1 VELSFLRSLLE
12 SPGPFVSVYLD
23 TSDYDRGV
31 DAQARQVRWRD
42 QRAEL
47 AKEHDDTATLDA
59 LGEALARPEVFGV
72 AGVAAFGTHGRVPL
86 VVKLPGVPRREQAH
100 WSRLPDL
107 LPLLAQTPPRPPHL
121 LVSANR
127 EGGEVLVVGGAA
139 HGGQQGSDEQQVQG
153 TGWPVHKVKSGGW
166 SQDRYQRSAEEA
178 WETNAKEL
186 AAAVVKAAGGQRVEA
201 VIVAGDTRACE
212 LLVEKLPDDL
222 RRQAVLVDRELP
234 VDSDEL
240 TQAAEE
246 VLQQLEDDGARSH
259 LETFHNQAGTGR
271 AVEGLAGTVAALRDG
286 QVSELFIGG
295 RYTDGDRKAL
305 ELAWASDPAWVGPG
319 LADLAL
325 SEADLRDRNVT
336 DVAQDQVGAA
346 LIRAA
351 VGTDAKLF
359 LVPPGGT
366 AAGDTAPREPALRDD
381 IGALLRFAV
390 PGA

>member
-12 SPGPFVSVYLD
+12 NPGPFASVYLD

-47 AKEHDDTATLDA
+47 AKENGDTATLDA

-72 AGVAAFGTHGRVPL
+72 PGVAAFGTHGRVPL
-86 VVKLPGVPRREQAH
+86 VVRLPGTPRREQAR

-107 LPLLAQTPPRPPHL
+107 LPLLVQTPPRPPYL

-127 EGGEVLVVGGAA
+127 EGGQVLVMGA
-139 HGGQQGSDEQQVQG
+139 HGGQQGGDEQQVQG

-166 SQDRYQRSAEEA
+166 SQDRYQRSAENA

-186 AAAVVKAAGGQRVEA
+186 AAAVVQAAAGQRVEA
-201 VIVAGDTRACE
+201 VIVAGDTRARD

-222 RRQAVLVDRELP
+222 RRQAVLIDRELP
-234 VDSDEL
+234 ADSDEL
-240 TQAAEE
+240 TQAAAE
-246 VLQQLEDDGARSH
+246 VLQQLEDDDARSH

-271 AVEGLAGTVAALRDG
+271 AVEGLAETVAALRDG
-286 QVSELFIGG
+286 QVAELFIGG

-319 LADLAL
+319 LADVAL

-336 DVAQDQVGAA
+336 DVAQDQVSAA

-351 VGTDAKLF
+351 AGTDARLF

-366 AAGDTAPREPALRDD
+366 APGETAPDEPALRDD